1 MLSGASVDVLCEH
14 NAQVSEGAKR
24 FQVAEAWVSRI
35 LFSSLKVDKYSR
47 LFRFPSFFINKI
59 AHGTW
64 LEKPKAKWPISTLS

>member
-47 LFRFPSFFINKI
+47 LFRFPSFFLLTKLLMEL
-59 AHGTW
+59 G
-64 LEKPKAKWPISTLS
+64 LKSLK